1 MQMRLICVVVCSTVF
16 LLQGCRKITEQSV
29 SEVKNGNFKVM
40 IRSQEFNNSGSKNI
54 DICVAN
60 TSTYAF
66 PDKRVQCFFNGYDF
80 DGLAVRW
87 QGSQVIEVSFRS
99 GRVTRFTNSAFVYP
113 GGPVPEEFHIL
124 LCDGCGA
131 ASADSKAQ
139 PSH

>member
-1 MQMRLICVVVCSTVF
+1 MVF
-16 LLQGCRKITEQSV
+16 LLQGCRKVTEQSV

-60 TSTYAF
+60 TSTHAF
-66 PDKRVQCFFNGYDF
+66 PDKKLQCFFNGYDF

-99 GRVTRFTNSAFVYP
+99 GRVTRFSNSATGYSD
-113 GGPVPEEFHIL
+113 GGSPEAFHIL

-131 ASADSKAQ
+131 ASTDTKGGSAE
-139 PSH
+139 